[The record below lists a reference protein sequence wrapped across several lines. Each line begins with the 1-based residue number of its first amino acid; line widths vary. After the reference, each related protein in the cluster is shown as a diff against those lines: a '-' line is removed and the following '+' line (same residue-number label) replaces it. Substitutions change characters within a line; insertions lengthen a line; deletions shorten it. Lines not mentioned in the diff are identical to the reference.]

1 MKKETIVKTIPAMAG
16 YIFLGSAF
24 GILVEGQ
31 NISLWVALG
40 MSIFIY
46 AGSMQ
51 FAAVGLLMNP
61 VSLIQ
66 TFIISFS
73 INARH
78 LFYAITMLKPFQNI
92 GKRKPYMIFG
102 LTDVSFSMVLD
113 EHEHDVMYHMIVL
126 NHLYWIVGTLIGY
139 LIGSSMTLPTQGI
152 EFSMTAIFLLI
163 FVDKVKEKKPYPT
176 VLGLSVGVVCLIVFN
191 ANFFIIPSMIG
202 IIMGLSYDFTK
213 LPLSL
218 SSNR

>member
-24 GILVEGQ
+24 GILAESQ

-139 LIGSSMTLPTQGI
+139 LIESSMTLPTQGI
-152 EFSMTAIFLLI
+152 EFSMSAIFLLI